1 MGNTVAGA
9 AGENGHAGC
18 PFCTIQ
24 IPVEAMVCPHC
35 QSVLPP
41 RRGSGRK
48 AREFGALAG
57 GSVSGH
63 WERYGIWIKA
73 SAGLFLLA
81 LVAFLLAYQKWVPLT
96 LTVVP
101 NPSLPV
107 LAEKEK
113 RGKTLVIR
121 GVVTNEGDDVPDLSL
136 RSIRVVVELV
146 NRDGRRNRRTVFPKT
161 EHRGEGALLRG
172 ETGRFEIETLSEGL
186 EQVVLR
192 SEVVD
197 LGMGQHLIPPRGRR
211 EPVTGR

>member
-1 MGNTVAGA
+1 MGSTVPGA
-9 AGENGHAGC
+9 AGEDGHAGC

-24 IPVEAMVCPHC
+24 IPVEATVCPHC
-35 QSVLPP
+35 QTVLPP
-41 RRGSGRK
+41 RGGRRRK
-48 AREFGALAG
+48 AREFGGPAAG
-57 GSVSGH
+57 LVASQ

-73 SAGLFLLA
+73 AGPILLA
-81 LVAFLLAYQKWVPLT
+81 LVALLLVYQRWVALT

-107 LAEKEK
+107 RAEKEK
-113 RGKTLVIR
+113 RGTTVVIR
-121 GVVTNEGDDVPDLSL
+121 GAVTNEGDDVPDLSL
-136 RSIRVVVELV
+136 RSVRVVVELV
-146 NRDGRRNRRTVFPKT
+146 HRDGRRDRRTVFPKS

-172 ETGRFEIETLSEGL
+172 ETGRFEIETPAEGL

-197 LGMGQHLIPPRGRR
+197 LGLGQHLIPPRGRR